1 MTDHNLHG
9 NHDPCPA
16 CEMRREA
23 LGRVPI
29 NKGQIEC
36 NVCKGEGWLPLSD
49 AEIVRRTCEEAR
61 RVYWP
66 EFEAQI
72 GGMG

>member
-1 MTDHNLHG
+1 MTDPTLHG

-16 CEMRREA
+16 CEMRREMEDT
-23 LGRVPI
+23 RPI
-29 NKGQIEC
+29 IREAIPC
-36 NVCKGEGWLPLSD
+36 NVCKGVGFLPLSD

-66 EFEAQI
+66 EFEARI
-72 GGMG
+72 GGAA